1 MKLAVALQE
10 RNDLNKKIVQL
21 NYRLELNA
29 VVQDGEKTG
38 ENPEELLEELN
49 ECYENLEDLIGRIN
63 KTNCQTITSY
73 NNLSLTELIAK
84 KDVLIQK
91 INSYRSLADT
101 ASNLATRVSRSEIKI
116 LSNVDVKK
124 IQKDIDKMSKELR
137 LVENTIEETNWQIE
151 LI

>member
-49 ECYENLEDLIGRIN
+49 ECYRNLEDLIGRIN

-101 ASNLATRVSRSEIKI
+101 ASNLVTRVSRSEIKI
-116 LSNVDVKK
+116 FSNVDVKK

>member
-29 VVQDGEKTG
+29 IVQEGEKTG
-38 ENPEELLEELN
+38 EEPKELLEELDS
-49 ECYENLEDLIGRIN
+49 CYKNLEILIGRIN
-63 KTNCQTITSY
+63 KTNCQTITNY
-73 NNLSLTELIAK
+73 NNLTLTELIAK
-84 KDVLIQK
+84 KDVLMQK
-91 INSYRSLADT
+91 INSYRSLVNT
-101 ASNLATRVSRSEIKI
+101 ASNLVSRVSRSEIKI

-137 LVENTIEETNWQIE
+137 LVENTIEEANWQIE

>member
-49 ECYENLEDLIGRIN
+49 ECYRNLEDLIGRIN

-91 INSYRSLADT
+91 INSYRALADT
-101 ASNLATRVSRSEIKI
+101 ASNLVTRVSRSEIKI

>member
-1 MKLAVALQE
+1 M
-10 RNDLNKKIVQL
+10 
-21 NYRLELNA
+21 
-29 VVQDGEKTG
+29 
-38 ENPEELLEELN
+38 
-49 ECYENLEDLIGRIN
+49 
-63 KTNCQTITSY
+63 
-73 NNLSLTELIAK
+73 TELIAK

-101 ASNLATRVSRSEIKI
+101 ASNLVTRVSRSEIKI

>member
-10 RNDLNKKIVQL
+10 RNDLNKKIVQF

-49 ECYENLEDLIGRIN
+49 ECYRNLEDLIGRIN

-101 ASNLATRVSRSEIKI
+101 ASNLVTRVSRSEIKI

>member
-101 ASNLATRVSRSEIKI
+101 ASNLVTRVSRSEIKI

>member
-49 ECYENLEDLIGRIN
+49 ECYRNLEDLIGQIN

-101 ASNLATRVSRSEIKI
+101 ASNLVTRVSRSEIKI

>member
-49 ECYENLEDLIGRIN
+49 ECYRNLEDLIGRIN

-84 KDVLIQK
+84 KDVLMQK
-91 INSYRSLADT
+91 INSYRALADT
-101 ASNLATRVSRSEIKI
+101 ASNLVTRVSRSEIKI
-116 LSNVDVKK
+116 FSNVDVKK

>member
-49 ECYENLEDLIGRIN
+49 ECYRNLEDLIGRIN

-73 NNLSLTELIAK
+73 NNFSLTELIAK

-101 ASNLATRVSRSEIKI
+101 ASNLVTRVSRSEIKI

>member
-49 ECYENLEDLIGRIN
+49 ECYRNLEDLIGRIN

-91 INSYRSLADT
+91 INSYRSLVDT
-101 ASNLATRVSRSEIKI
+101 ASNLVTRVSRSEIKI

>member
-49 ECYENLEDLIGRIN
+49 ECYRNLEDLIGRIN

-84 KDVLIQK
+84 KDVLMQK
-91 INSYRSLADT
+91 INSYRALADT
-101 ASNLATRVSRSEIKI
+101 ASNLVTRVSRSEIKI

-124 IQKDIDKMSKELR
+124 IQKDIDKLSKELR

>member
-1 MKLAVALQE
+1 MKLAVALQG

-49 ECYENLEDLIGRIN
+49 ECYRNLEDLIGRIN

-84 KDVLIQK
+84 KDVLMQK
-91 INSYRSLADT
+91 INSYRALADT
-101 ASNLATRVSRSEIKI
+101 ASNLVTRVSRSEIKI

>member
-49 ECYENLEDLIGRIN
+49 ECYRNLEDLIGRIN

-84 KDVLIQK
+84 KDVLMQK
-91 INSYRSLADT
+91 INSYRALADT
-101 ASNLATRVSRSEIKI
+101 ASNLVTRVSRSEIKI
-116 LSNVDVKK
+116 FSNVNVKK

>member
-49 ECYENLEDLIGRIN
+49 ECYRNLEDLIGRIN
-63 KTNCQTITSY
+63 KTNCQTITSH

-101 ASNLATRVSRSEIKI
+101 ASNLVTRVSRSEIKI

>member
-49 ECYENLEDLIGRIN
+49 ECYRNLEDLIGRIN
-63 KTNCQTITSY
+63 KTNCQAITSH

-101 ASNLATRVSRSEIKI
+101 ASNLVTRVSRSEFKI

-137 LVENTIEETNWQIE
+137 LVENAIEETNWQIE

>member
-10 RNDLNKKIVQL
+10 RNDLNKKIAQL

-29 VVQDGEKTG
+29 IVQEGEKSG
-38 ENPEELLEELN
+38 EDPYELLEELDS
-49 ECYENLEDLIGRIN
+49 CYKKLEDLISRIN
-63 KTNCQTITSY
+63 KTNCQVITNY
-73 NNLSLTELIAK
+73 NNLTLTELIAK

-91 INSYRSLADT
+91 IDSYRTLFNK
-101 ASNLATRVSRSEIKI
+101 ASNLVSRVMRSEIKI

-124 IQKDIDKMSKELR
+124 VQKDIDYMSKELR
-137 LVENTIEETNWQIE
+137 LIENTIEETNWKFD

>member
-49 ECYENLEDLIGRIN
+49 ECYRNLEDLIGRIN

-101 ASNLATRVSRSEIKI
+101 ASNLVTRVSRSEIKI